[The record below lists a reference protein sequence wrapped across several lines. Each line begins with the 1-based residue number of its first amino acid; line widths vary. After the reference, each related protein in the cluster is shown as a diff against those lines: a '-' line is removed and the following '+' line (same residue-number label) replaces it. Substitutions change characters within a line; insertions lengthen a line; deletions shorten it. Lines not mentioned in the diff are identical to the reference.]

1 MEHRLSATELAKNLG
16 DVLGRIRY
24 MGDTFL
30 IERNGSPVARIVP
43 VTEHPPTSLREA
55 VAAWRGAGEPD
66 LEFADALVRVADA
79 DRPPESPWA
88 S

>member
-1 MEHRLSATELAKNLG
+1 MEHRLSATELARKLG

-24 MGDTFL
+24 MGDSFL

-43 VTEHPPTSLREA
+43 LAEHPTASLREA
-55 VAAWRGAGEPD
+55 VAAWCGVGEPD
-66 LEFADALVRVADA
+66 PDFADALDRVAEA
-79 DRPPESPWA
+79 DRPPESPWV

>member
-1 MEHRLSATELAKNLG
+1 MEHRLSATELARKLG

-30 IERNGSPVARIVP
+30 IERNGNPVARIVP
-43 VTEHPPTSLREA
+43 VAEHPPTSLREA
-55 VAAWRGAGEPD
+55 VAAWCGAGEPD
-66 LEFADALVRVADA
+66 LEFADALDRVADA
-79 DRPPESPWA
+79 DRAPESPWA

>member
-1 MEHRLSATELAKNLG
+1 MEHRLSATELARNLG

-24 MGDTFL
+24 RGDTFL

-43 VTEHPPTSLREA
+43 LPEHPPTSLREA

-66 LEFADALVRVADA
+66 LDFADALDRVAEA

>member
-1 MEHRLSATELAKNLG
+1 MEHKLSATELARKLG

-43 VTEHPPTSLREA
+43 LAEHPTTCLREA
-55 VAAWRGAGEPD
+55 VAVWCGAGEPD
-66 LEFADALVRVADA
+66 SAFADALDRVAAA
-79 DRPPESPWA
+79 DLPPEGRWVS
-88 S
+88 

>member
-1 MEHRLSATELAKNLG
+1 MEHRLSATELARKLG

-24 MGDTFL
+24 RGDTFL

-43 VTEHPPTSLREA
+43 LAEHPSASLREA
-55 VAAWRGAGEPD
+55 LGVWRSAGEPD
-66 LEFADALVRVADA
+66 PDFADALDLISEA